1 MNRSI
6 ATFGLLAVAA
16 AVVWLAEPF
25 TRAPTRDV
33 PGEEGDS
40 NALSPGPVAPTP
52 LDATT
57 GTASEVGATAMGTPP
72 LPDEPVVEGAAI
84 AGVVLDAST
93 GSPIDGARVE
103 VTRARLDAV
112 LATGVR
118 RPEESAGA
126 QRQDAGPAARS
137 TTGPTGRFVVAWPSA
152 EPADVRVSAP
162 DHLDESRQGVRT
174 DESLRVSLRR
184 GVSIRG
190 HVRRSDGVPI
200 EGARVRADTSPNEAG
215 ATTMLSSTGISD
227 AGGEFDV
234 LGLTGVFSTLRVVHP
249 EYMPGA
255 ARGMPGGS
263 PIDVS
268 LVPALRIWLRVRS
281 SDGGRCPSPTV
292 QWNRTSS
299 SGAALSAGV
308 LDLSPVALAVS
319 TDVSDAA
326 HAPIDAIGPVKVPA
340 LPSDGTVRLTV
351 RAPGRV
357 AWTSEEIAMPA
368 GGGERT
374 VDVVL
379 ERDPEAGS
387 LVVRLRE
394 PQGAPLTFRAGDVAV
409 TLRRTDGP
417 GRAPEAYVRDDGLVF
432 EGLVAGTW
440 RIVATERRF
449 GATGLDARV
458 EGGRETVADVTLEAG
473 ASLRVRSDPMLK
485 RRVHFELL
493 REGATVQAF
502 VDETAKGD
510 AAPKH
515 VTGTNRSLTNFF
527 AGGDG
532 IVLQGLSA
540 GRYVVRVLS
549 PDLLSDDV
557 SIDLVAGKEG
567 DVEIRARPR

>member
-25 TRAPTRDV
+25 TRAPTHDV

-40 NALSPGPVAPTP
+40 SALSPGPVAPTP

-57 GTASEVGATAMGTPP
+57 GMASEFGGSAVGTSP
-72 LPDEPVVEGAAI
+72 LPDEPVVEGPAI

-103 VTRARLDAV
+103 ISPARPDA
-112 LATGVR
+112 LPAAGAR
-118 RPEESAGA
+118 RPGESVGT
-126 QRQDAGPAARS
+126 QREDAGPAARS
-137 TTGPTGRFVVAWPSA
+137 TTGPTGRFIVAWPSA

-162 DHLDESRQGVRT
+162 DHLEETRQGVRT
-174 DESLRVSLRR
+174 DEPIRVSLRR

-215 ATTMLSSTGISD
+215 ATTLLSSTAISD
-227 AGGEFDV
+227 ASGAFDV
-234 LGLTGVFSTLRVVHP
+234 LGLTGVYSTVRVVHP

-255 ARGMPGGS
+255 ARGMPGS
-263 PIDVS
+263 PIDVA

-281 SDGGRCPSPTV
+281 SDGGRCPAPTV

-308 LDLSPVALAVS
+308 LDLSPVALALS
-319 TDVSDAA
+319 TDVSDAT
-326 HAPIDAIGPVKVPA
+326 HAPLDAIGPVKVPA

-351 RAPGRV
+351 RAPGRI
-357 AWTSEEIAMPA
+357 AWTSDEIAMPA

-374 VDVVL
+374 VDAVL

-394 PQGAPLTFRAGDVAV
+394 PQGAPLTYRAGDVAV
-409 TLRRTDGP
+409 ALRRTDGP
-417 GRAPEAYVRDDGLVF
+417 GRAPEPYVRDDGLVF

-458 EGGRETVADVTLEAG
+458 DGGRETVADVTLEAG
-473 ASLRVRSDPMLK
+473 ASLRVRSDPTLK

-549 PDLLSDDV
+549 PDLLADDA